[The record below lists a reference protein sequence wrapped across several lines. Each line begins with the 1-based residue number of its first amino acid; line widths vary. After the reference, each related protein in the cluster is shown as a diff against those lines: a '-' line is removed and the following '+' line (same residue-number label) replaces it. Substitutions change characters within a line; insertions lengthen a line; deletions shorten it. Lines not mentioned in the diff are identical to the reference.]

1 MSTDLNKFN
10 TVLLDNLIDA
20 LTIIRNFAYIAT
32 TGTVTVSPV
41 HLANLDIKINRLIK
55 LRDLYKSSYE
65 DFLKEYP
72 KIIDE
77 LNKLS

>member
-1 MSTDLNKFN
+1 MSEDLNKFN
-10 TVLLDNLIDA
+10 TILLDNLIDA
-20 LTIIRNFAYIAT
+20 LTIIKNFVYVPT
-32 TGTVTVSPV
+32 TGVVTVSPTS
-41 HLANLDIKINRLIK
+41 LANLDIKINRLKK